1 MSFAANKKVLVV
13 IAHQDDEALFCGG
26 LLSSI
31 SGSSELTVICMSQA
45 KQKRDI
51 EYRKSFFLNSCE
63 KLNAKAVT
71 TNFPDARHVWSHVD
85 LFFRKRPEQID
96 AMRELLK
103 AQLDTLHPDIV
114 ITHNAGGEYG
124 HCYHKVVHRL
134 CRQVFDPGTLYFI
147 GAGSKR
153 NGSELIVIDYDVQKK
168 KQLMECYPTFDPASF
183 SRRFF
188 DGADIT
194 YQPETYFACGIQ
206 EPAPVAS
213 AGFALYSRL
222 TVDFLHFFDRKIRS
236 KAGWC

>member
-1 MSFAANKKVLVV
+1 MSFATNKKVLVV
-13 IAHQDDEALFCGG
+13 TSHQDDEALFCGG

-31 SGSSELTVICMSQA
+31 SGSSDVTIICMSQA
-45 KQKRDI
+45 KQMRDI
-51 EYRKSFFLNSCE
+51 EYRKSFFLKSCE
-63 KLNAKAVT
+63 TLKARPVT

-103 AQLDTLHPDIV
+103 TQLQAVRPEIV
-114 ITHNAGGEYG
+114 ITHNAAGEYG

-134 CRQVFDPGTLYFI
+134 CRHVFDPATLYFI
-147 GAGSKR
+147 GAKSKHK
-153 NGSELIVIDYDVQKK
+153 GSEPIVINYDVQKK
-168 KQLMECYPTFDPASF
+168 KQLMECYPSFDPSSF

-188 DGADIT
+188 DGKDIT
-194 YQPETYFACGIQ
+194 YQPETYIACGIN
-206 EPAPVAS
+206 EPMPVVS
-213 AGFALYSRL
+213 SGLALYSGL